1 MANISYLGGLKKEFH
16 HIKVPKEG
24 QEDYEP
30 AMVILK
36 EQLKGKS
43 FIIPLESLWKYIDP
57 SNNMDAAVQDR
68 RSFAILFGSS
78 QFKMKMALTPQDKAQ
93 ASADISCCLVAEA
106 LARGMGFLLCTAWNL
121 AKIMQM
127 MEITPN
133 PQAAAQ
139 LLLWIQDG
147 LDTLKNMPPCPEDDV
162 VGVGGGMELFA
173 DGKKIGTKDMII
185 TETDLAEEAT
195 LQ

>member
-1 MANISYLGGLKKEFH
+1 
-16 HIKVPKEG
+16 
-24 QEDYEP
+24 
-30 AMVILK
+30 
-36 EQLKGKS
+36 
-43 FIIPLESLWKYIDP
+43 
-57 SNNMDAAVQDR
+57 
-68 RSFAILFGSS
+68 
-78 QFKMKMALTPQDKAQ
+78 
-93 ASADISCCLVAEA
+93 
-106 LARGMGFLLCTAWNL
+106 MGFLLCTAWNL

-173 DGKKIGTKDMII
+173 DGKKIGSKDMII

>member
-1 MANISYLGGLKKEFH
+1 MSQVSYLGGLKKEYH
-16 HIKVPKEG
+16 HIKLGTESG
-24 QEDYEP
+24 SDYEP

-36 EQLKGKS
+36 EQLKGRS
-43 FIIPLESLWKYIDP
+43 FIIPLGSLWKYLDP
-57 SNNMDAAVQDR
+57 LMNQDKFAADR
-68 RSFAILFGSS
+68 EEFMKKLQGA
-78 QFKMKMALTPQDKAQ
+78 QFKRRIAISAELTA
-93 ASADISCCLVAEA
+93 AADADLACCLVAEA
-106 LARGMGFLLCTAWNL
+106 LAKGFGLMLSTGWNL

-133 PQAAAQ
+133 PQSASQ
-139 LLLWIQDG
+139 LLMWIQDG

-162 VGVGGGMELFA
+162 VGAVGEVSVFA
-173 DGKKIGTKDMII
+173 DGKKLGTKDMII